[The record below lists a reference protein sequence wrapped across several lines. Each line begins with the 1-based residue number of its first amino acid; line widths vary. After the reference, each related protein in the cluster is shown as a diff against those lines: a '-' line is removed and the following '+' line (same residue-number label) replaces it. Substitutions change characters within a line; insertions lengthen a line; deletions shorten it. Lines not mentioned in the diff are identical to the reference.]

1 MNRSRDANES
11 GSGDSPKKE
20 WTLLETVGFILAKP
34 ENIKKETDALLE
46 KYRKRYKND
55 RDEEDIKELVAN
67 KVINNYSYMT
77 AFTGGTTALTGIV
90 PGIGTVAAVAGGATA
105 DIALCMKFQVEMVMA
120 LAHIYDH
127 DILAEEERRLCFI
140 IAGLG
145 AINQATQKGAKEVGS
160 KAFTKMVQK
169 YLQGSTLLAVKE
181 IFKRVG
187 ITFSR
192 KGLEKAI
199 PFGVGVVIGFT
210 VNKTLTW
217 FIGIRARDYFQV
229 N

>member
-1 MNRSRDANES
+1 M
-11 GSGDSPKKE
+11 
-20 WTLLETVGFILAKP
+20 
-34 ENIKKETDALLE
+34 
-46 KYRKRYKND
+46 
-55 RDEEDIKELVAN
+55 VAN
-67 KVINNYSYMT
+67 KVIKNYSYMT
-77 AFTGGTTALTGIV
+77 AFS
-90 PGIGTVAAVAGGATA
+90 GGATALAGVIPGLGTVVSVTGGAAA

-120 LAHIYDH
+120 LAHVYEH

-160 KAFTKMVQK
+160 KAFTKMVQQ
-169 YLQGSTLLAVKE
+169 YLKGSSLVAVKE

-187 ITFSR
+187 VTFTR
-192 KGLEKAI
+192 KGLEKAV
-199 PFGVGVVIGFT
+199 PFGVGAVIGFT

-217 FIGIRARDYFQV
+217 FIGIRSRDYFQV

>member
-1 MNRSRDANES
+1 MSKKTAAAA
-11 GSGDSPKKE
+11 GDGDPSPKKE
-20 WTLLETVGFILAKP
+20 WTLLNAVEFVLAKP
-34 ENIKKETDALLE
+34 EDIKRQTDAILN
-46 KYRKRYKND
+46 KYRKRYRSE
-55 RDEEDIKELVAN
+55 RDEEDVKEMVAN
-67 KVINNYSYMT
+67 KVIKNYSYMT
-77 AFTGGTTALTGIV
+77 AFSGGVTALAGVIPGLGTLASVTGG
-90 PGIGTVAAVAGGATA
+90 AAA

-120 LAHIYDH
+120 LAHVYEH

-160 KAFTKMVQK
+160 KAFTKMVQQ
-169 YLQGSTLLAVKE
+169 YLKGSSLAAVKE

-187 ITFSR
+187 VTFTR
-192 KGLEKAI
+192 KGLEKAV
-199 PFGVGVVIGFT
+199 PFGVGAVIGFT